1 MLRVLVTA
9 LLLSA
14 FSAVLVGCH
23 ASGSID
29 TDSAASMHVAK

>member
-23 ASGSID
+23 ASGSIGENA
-29 TDSAASMHVAK
+29 TSMHVAK